1 MSHHMGSRK
10 PSKIDW
16 EEVRHDIVGGIRS
29 GAYHSAWYVKN
40 WAQESVVHPT
50 LSLLGFTIAE
60 EKPIFDGLKV
70 VGVGYGRTGTV
81 SLIQLLVKRL
91 SSFSMHRCTYHS
103 GGMAGLKTHH
113 VALFFSFSRTRK
125 GPFCFVLARPLLF
138 LTHYILPLKSP
149 PPPKK

>member
-1 MSHHMGSRK
+1 MGSRK

-81 SLIQLLVKRL
+81 SLIQLLAKRMG
-91 SSFSMHRCTYHS
+91 SFSMHRCTYHS
-103 GGMAGLKTHH
+103 GGMAGLNTSRAIFFFLKNEEG
-113 VALFFSFSRTRK
+113 AFLFRCRQT
-125 GPFCFVLARPLLF
+125 LAFPH
-138 LTHYILPLKSP
+138 TLPLKSP
-149 PPPKK
+149 PPKK